1 MIDASTL
8 LGSDDDWS
16 VLRSFLPDDW
26 QALAYSTGALVRARN
41 FNSENLLRTLL
52 IHLADGCS
60 LRETAVRAER
70 GGVVKVSDVALLKRL
85 NASGEWFRRMSTE
98 LMIQWVAKPPDVLF
112 GSEYRVR
119 LIDGSTVSEP
129 GATGSTWRIHYSVQL
144 STLQCDEVHVTETSV
159 GESFERFQ
167 VAPGDLF
174 IGDRGFGNRNSV
186 RYVSAGGGF
195 VIVRLN
201 AANLPLLSEDGTGK
215 FDLLGHLRTLQR
227 TKTGDWNVV
236 VPYPNGHAIKG
247 RLCALKKSKEAAER
261 AKLKAERES
270 KKKGHAIKPET
281 LESAEYIFIFTT
293 LPHTHSAATALEVYR
308 GRWQIELVFKRL
320 KSLLGLG
327 HLRKMDLTGA
337 KAWLHGKL
345 FVAFLIE
352 AMIACGDRFSPWGY
366 PTPEQRKP

>member
-1 MIDASTL
+1 MVDIATL
-8 LGSDDDWS
+8 LNTDDDWN
-16 VLRSFLPDDW
+16 VLLSFLPSDW
-26 QALAYSTGALVRARN
+26 RALAQSTGALLRSRN
-41 FNSENLLRTLL
+41 FTPDSLLRTLL

-60 LRETAVRAER
+60 LRETSVRVKQGQIAEA
-70 GGVVKVSDVALLKRL
+70 SDVAVLKRL
-85 NASGEWFRRMSTE
+85 NASGEWFRLMSTE
-98 LMIQWVAKPPDVLF
+98 LMAQWVTKPPDHLF
-112 GSEYRVR
+112 GSEYRIR
-119 LIDGSTVSEP
+119 LIDGSTISEP

-144 STLQCDEVHVTETSV
+144 SSLQCDEVYVTEPSV

-186 RYVSAGGGF
+186 RYVSARGGA

-201 AANLPLLSEDGTGK
+201 ATNLPLLNEDGSGK
-215 FDLLGHLRTLQR
+215 FDLLGQLRTLHG

-236 VPYPNGHAIKG
+236 VPYPDGQIIKG
-247 RLCALKKSKEAAER
+247 RICALKKSKEAAEK

-270 KKKGHAIKPET
+270 KKQGHTIKPET
-281 LESAEYIFIFTT
+281 LEAAEYIFVFTT
-293 LPHTHSAATALEVYR
+293 LPPQYSATLVLEAYR
-308 GRWQIELVFKRL
+308 GRWQIELAFKRL
-320 KSLLGLG
+320 KSLLGVG

-366 PTPEQRKP
+366 PTPPSQAA

>member
-1 MIDASTL
+1 MIDASSL
-8 LGSDDDWS
+8 LGTDDDWS
-16 VLRSFLPDDW
+16 VLLKFLPDGW
-26 QALAYSTGALVRARN
+26 QAMAQSTGALVRARN
-41 FNSENLLRTLL
+41 FTPETLLRTLL

-70 GGVVKVSDVALLKRL
+70 GGIAKVSDVALLKRL

-98 LMIQWVAKPPDVLF
+98 LMVQWVAKPPDLLF
-112 GSEYRVR
+112 GSDYRVR

-144 STLQCDEVHVTETSV
+144 STLQCDEVHVTETSE
-159 GESFERFQ
+159 GESFQRFQ
-167 VAPGDLF
+167 VDPGDLI
-174 IGDRGFGNRNSV
+174 IGDRGFGNRNNV
-186 RYVSAGGGF
+186 RYVSDQGGA

-201 AANLPLLSEDGTGK
+201 AANLPLLNEEGTDR
-215 FDLLGHLRTLQR
+215 FDLLGQLRTLQG
-227 TKTGDWNVV
+227 TKIGDWNVV
-236 VPYPNGHAIKG
+236 VPYQAGHVIKG
-247 RLCALKKSKEAAER
+247 RLCALKKTKEAAER
-261 AKLKAERES
+261 AKQKAERES

-281 LESAEYIFIFTT
+281 LEAAEYIFVFTT
-293 LPHTHSAATALEVYR
+293 LPPTHSAATVLEVYR

-352 AMIACGDRFSPWGY
+352 SMIACGDRFSPWGY
-366 PTPEQRKP
+366 PTPEQERT